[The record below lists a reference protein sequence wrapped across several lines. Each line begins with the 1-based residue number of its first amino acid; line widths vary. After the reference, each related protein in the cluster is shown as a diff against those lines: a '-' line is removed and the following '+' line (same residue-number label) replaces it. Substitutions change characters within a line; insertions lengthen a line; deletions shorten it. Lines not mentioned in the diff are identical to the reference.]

1 MLVDIMIELDS
12 GDYCHAGLLFHL
24 CPDVAVAP
32 LLTQITMR
40 PQSNRH
46 VYQKQDP
53 VALAYT
59 SDETTAN
66 VHRPPIDSQY
76 LQTNARFAPTPLDAP
91 SSQAEDEADDESCST
106 GSRKNA
112 PAT

>member
-32 LLTQITMR
+32 LLTHITMR

-53 VALAYT
+53 VDLAYI
-59 SDETTAN
+59 SDETTAK
-66 VHRPPIDSQY
+66 VHRPSIDSLY
-76 LQTNARFAPTPLDAP
+76 LQTHDLFAQSPPVE
-91 SSQAEDEADDESCST
+91 SFSEEEVEEDD
-106 GSRKNA
+106 
-112 PAT
+112 